1 MKYVSLGKTG
11 IKVSEMCVGSLT
23 VGPLQAD
30 LSIHDGAAVLV
41 SAVEAGI
48 NFFDTAELYGTY
60 PYLREA
66 MKVSGQYDI
75 VISSKTFAYTKEL
88 AKKAV
93 DDARYAVDRDYIDI
107 FMLHEQESIH
117 TLNGHME
124 ALEYLYD
131 CKAKGIIKA
140 VGASMHH
147 ISAVQGGLRNGA

>member
-88 AKKAV
+88 AKRLWTTPDMRWIEIILIFLCCMNKKAFI
-93 DDARYAVDRDYIDI
+93 R
-107 FMLHEQESIH
+107 
-117 TLNGHME
+117 
-124 ALEYLYD
+124 
-131 CKAKGIIKA
+131 
-140 VGASMHH
+140 
-147 ISAVQGGLRNGA
+147 